1 MDNTTNLSQTPVPQN
16 PSSYFNSNSNSI
28 YSSTSTSGISGFF
41 TGIENINITTWLII
55 IFILAFLGFNI
66 FVYLAKGTQD
76 ITSFFQP
83 LVNKIF
89 KIIASITGQTVNVS
103 AEGAKTVVSGTAN
116 TINTGLSSVQNIATP
131 NSVTPNSAIP
141 NSATPNSVTPNSN
154 LKGQPINQQQ
164 IDIMQQTSLNR
175 ALNASQQQQQ
185 QQQDYQANEATS
197 SVHGEKSGWCYVGEE
212 RGYRTCA
219 QVGVNDTCMSGD
231 IFPSQEICVNT
242 SLRP

>member
-1 MDNTTNLSQTPVPQN
+1 
-16 PSSYFNSNSNSI
+16 
-28 YSSTSTSGISGFF
+28 
-41 TGIENINITTWLII
+41 
-55 IFILAFLGFNI
+55 
-66 FVYLAKGTQD
+66 
-76 ITSFFQP
+76 
-83 LVNKIF
+83 
-89 KIIASITGQTVNVS
+89 VNVS

-131 NSVTPNSAIP
+131 NSVTPNPI
-141 NSATPNSVTPNSN
+141 NTNSVTPNSN
-154 LKGQPINQQQ
+154 LKGQPINQKQ

-175 ALNASQQQQQ
+175 ALNASQSQQQQQ

-197 SVHGEKSGWCYVGEE
+197 SVHGGKSGWCYVGEE

-231 IFPSQEICVNT
+231 IFPSQEICVNP

>member
-1 MDNTTNLSQTPVPQN
+1 MDNTTNLSQTSVPQI
-16 PSSYFNSNSNSI
+16 PSLYSNSNSNFTS
-28 YSSTSTSGISGFF
+28 SSTSTSGISGFF
-41 TGIENINITTWLII
+41 TGIQNINMTTWLII

-76 ITSFFQP
+76 ITSFFTP
-83 LVNKIF
+83 LLNQII
-89 KIIASITGQTVNVS
+89 KIITSVTGQTLNVS
-103 AEGAKTVVSGTAN
+103 AEGAKTVVSGTAD
-116 TINTGLSSVQNIATP
+116 TINTGLTSVQNIATP
-131 NSVTPNSAIP
+131 NPTTSTI
-141 NSATPNSVTPNSN
+141 PNSVTPNSN

-185 QQQDYQANEATS
+185 QQQQQDYQANEATS
-197 SVHGEKSGWCYVGEE
+197 SVHGGKSGWCYVGEE

-231 IFPSQEICVNT
+231 IFPSQEICVNP

>member
-1 MDNTTNLSQTPVPQN
+1 MDNNTNLSQTPVPQN

-28 YSSTSTSGISGFF
+28 YSSTSGISGISGFF

-83 LVNKIF
+83 LVNQIF
-89 KIIASITGQTVNVS
+89 KIIASVTGQTVNVS

-116 TINTGLSSVQNIATP
+116 TINTGLSSVQNIAAP
-131 NSVTPNSAIP
+131 NST
-141 NSATPNSVTPNSN
+141 TTNSN
-154 LKGQPINQQQ
+154 LKGQPINQKQ

-175 ALNASQQQQQ
+175 ALNASQSQQQQQ

-197 SVHGEKSGWCYVGEE
+197 SVHGGKSGWCYVGEE

-231 IFPSQEICVNT
+231 IFPSQEICVNP

>member
-16 PSSYFNSNSNSI
+16 PSSYFNSNSNSNSI

-83 LVNKIF
+83 LVNQIF

-116 TINTGLSSVQNIATP
+116 TINTGLSSVQNIAAP
-131 NSVTPNSAIP
+131 NSVTPNSTTT
-141 NSATPNSVTPNSN
+141 NSTTTNSN
-154 LKGQPINQQQ
+154 LKGQPINQKQ

-175 ALNASQQQQQ
+175 ALNASQSQQQQQ

-197 SVHGEKSGWCYVGEE
+197 SVHGGKSGWCYVGEE

-231 IFPSQEICVNT
+231 IFPSQEICVNP

>member
-16 PSSYFNSNSNSI
+16 PSSYFNSNSNSNSI

-83 LVNKIF
+83 LVNQIF

-131 NSVTPNSAIP
+131 NSTTPNS
-141 NSATPNSVTPNSN
+141 TTTNSN
-154 LKGQPINQQQ
+154 LKGQPINQKQ

-175 ALNASQQQQQ
+175 ALNASQSQQQQQ

-197 SVHGEKSGWCYVGEE
+197 SVHGGKSGWCYVGEE

-231 IFPSQEICVNT
+231 IFPSQEICVNP

>member
-16 PSSYFNSNSNSI
+16 PSSYFNSNSNSNSI

-83 LVNKIF
+83 LVNQIF

-131 NSVTPNSAIP
+131 NSTTPNS
-141 NSATPNSVTPNSN
+141 TTTNSN
-154 LKGQPINQQQ
+154 LKGQPINQKQ

-175 ALNASQQQQQ
+175 ALKASQSQQQQQ

-197 SVHGEKSGWCYVGEE
+197 SVHGGKSGWCYVGEE

-231 IFPSQEICVNT
+231 IFPSQEICVNP

>member
-16 PSSYFNSNSNSI
+16 PSSYFNSNSNSNSNSI

-83 LVNKIF
+83 LVNQIF
-89 KIIASITGQTVNVS
+89 KIIASVTGQTVNVS

-131 NSVTPNSAIP
+131 NSVTPNS
-141 NSATPNSVTPNSN
+141 TTTNSN
-154 LKGQPINQQQ
+154 LKGQPINQKQ

-175 ALNASQQQQQ
+175 ALNSSQSQQQQQ

-197 SVHGEKSGWCYVGEE
+197 SVHGGKSGWCYVGEE

-231 IFPSQEICVNT
+231 IFPSQEICVNP

>member
-16 PSSYFNSNSNSI
+16 PSSYFNSNSNSNSI

-83 LVNKIF
+83 LVNQIF

-131 NSVTPNSAIP
+131 NSVTPNS
-141 NSATPNSVTPNSN
+141 TTTNSN
-154 LKGQPINQQQ
+154 LKGQPINQKQ

-175 ALNASQQQQQ
+175 ALNASQSQQQQQ

-197 SVHGEKSGWCYVGEE
+197 SVHGGKSGWCYVGEE

-231 IFPSQEICVNT
+231 IFPSQEICVNP